1 MGFAELR
8 EMIIY
13 RAKITQTKCSFDFK
27 SQLHRVDQN
36 CVAIEK
42 KKYIYRNRSTLA
54 QHVCHDHIPLSS
66 GFKESYCQ
74 EVGLPINRVCPIL
87 MTICE
92 GKMVINNRVR
102 HQNRI
107 NIRAI

>member
-42 KKYIYRNRSTLA
+42 KNIFTGIV
-54 QHVCHDHIPLSS
+54 QH
-66 GFKESYCQ
+66 
-74 EVGLPINRVCPIL
+74 
-87 MTICE
+87 
-92 GKMVINNRVR
+92 
-102 HQNRI
+102 
-107 NIRAI
+107 